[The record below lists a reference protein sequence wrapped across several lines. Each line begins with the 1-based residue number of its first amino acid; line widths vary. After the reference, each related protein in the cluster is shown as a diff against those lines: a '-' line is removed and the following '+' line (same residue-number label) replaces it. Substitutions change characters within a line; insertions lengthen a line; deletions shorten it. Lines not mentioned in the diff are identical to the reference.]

1 MSFAFAAVDKVMVVV
16 EVDPKTLF
24 IPAVDGKVIVLL
36 PVASCVT
43 TKVPYAPAAGV
54 DEKLKV
60 LFPPKVTLAFNPFK
74 GSQTMVAA
82 SVNACG
88 VDA

>member
-24 IPAVDGKVIVLL
+24 AVDGKVIVLL

-43 TKVPYAPAAGV
+43 TKVPYAPSAGV

-74 GSQTMVAA
+74 GSQAMVAA
-82 SVNACG
+82 SVNTCG